1 MNGNGTSEGMRVELY
16 ARQSLPDIA
25 ANRRD
30 QVAGRLKQLADNGHV
45 SEVTIHNWDKKVHV
59 DAECR
64 EMDLYEEFLAWA
76 TEVGVGL
83 EPFFDTRNCYS
94 METGEKGDQ
103 LVFPALCVA
112 VYRDDTLQ
120 SVYPHSTNDGSRSV
134 MDCLRTIESA
144 RRQVPSE
151 FDDDGSP
158 ASDEAVRQ
166 APN

>member
-1 MNGNGTSEGMRVELY
+1 MNGDGTSEGMRVELY
-16 ARQSLPDIA
+16 ARRSLPEIA

-30 QVAGRLKQLADNGHV
+30 QVAGRLKQLADDGHV
-45 SEVTIHNWDKKVHV
+45 SEVEIHSWDKKVSI

-64 EMDLYEEFLAWA
+64 EMDLYEEFSTWA
-76 TEVGVGL
+76 TEVGVSL

-94 METGEKGDQ
+94 METGEKGDR

-134 MDCLRTIESA
+134 MDCLRAIESA
-144 RRQVPSE
+144 RRQVPGRL
-151 FDDDGSP
+151 DGNDSTP
-158 ASDEAVRQ
+158 TDDEALQ